1 MSSNPPSRC
10 CIAGVKHEGEATGT
24 IDKVGTQDAY
34 IAYPPDKSTQNGIIL
49 FPDFMGYEL
58 TNMKLLAD
66 QFATNGYFTVTPDMW
81 EGDNV
86 PLNWKPGND
95 FNLGAWMGK
104 HNPSKAEPIGEAVVK
119 AMREDYGV
127 KKLGGYVLSHLA
139 NTGGKGI
146 DAGFI
151 AHPTATTDDDVKAI
165 DGPLSIAAAETDDL
179 FPASKRHETEEILKD
194 MKIPYQISL
203 YSDVEHGFANK
214 ADLMNPRCKFA
225 TETAFLQAV
234 NWFDEFIKKD

>member
-34 IAYPPDKSTQNGIIL
+34 IAYPPDKSKQNGIIL

-66 QFATNGYFTVTPDMW
+66 QFATNGYFTVIPDMW

-127 KKLGGYVLSHLA
+127 KKLGGVGYCLGAKYWSEVCAVAPGEYRRERDRCWVHC
-139 NTGGKGI
+139 
-146 DAGFI
+146 
-151 AHPTATTDDDVKAI
+151 
-165 DGPLSIAAAETDDL
+165 
-179 FPASKRHETEEILKD
+179 ASDCNDR
-194 MKIPYQISL
+194 
-203 YSDVEHGFANK
+203 
-214 ADLMNPRCKFA
+214 R
-225 TETAFLQAV
+225 
-234 NWFDEFIKKD
+234 